1 MKEIIQDLN
10 HDLIFYC
17 SQNPLRMS
25 EESLEYLEY
34 VTLTRET
41 KPPYSCLASGQK
53 SALFSMDT
61 IVEFQNVTYLKG
73 HD

>member
-1 MKEIIQDLN
+1 MPEDK
-10 HDLIFYC
+10 
-17 SQNPLRMS
+17 
-25 EESLEYLEY
+25 SLEYLEY

-61 IVEFQNVTYLKG
+61 IVELQNVTYLKG
-73 HD
+73 PD